1 MGRNN
6 GDRPGNRSN
15 SISSASGNRSNR
27 DNREGSGRNDM
38 NIGGNSVD
46 RSGNRDSRNAHSRSS
61 RDSSRSRGDSSRS
74 SRDSSRSR
82 GDSSRSS
89 RDNGRNSRN
98 SSVGKSRRT
107 SSKGDGNRIIQI
119 QERRRDG
126 KRKDTKKEDKNKFSV
141 KMQKKLAVLYLMVLL
156 AFSGLVFRLAWIT
169 REDGAR
175 YQKQVFSQQK
185 YESTIL
191 PFRRGDIVD
200 AKGTRLATSEKVYN
214 LVIDAK
220 VMTTEVKGQQIYL
233 EPTLQA
239 LAEHFEQLDM
249 NAIRQYVTTHR
260 NSSYYVPLKQLTYE
274 EISGFQEAMNNS
286 GKTSAENTK
295 QESGQTGGSGTGRTG
310 SGNTSQEPGQTGS
323 GESGQDDEKTNKGI
337 IKGVWFEEEYKRIYP
352 YDSLAADVIGF
363 ANKDNAG
370 SYGLEEYYNDILNG
384 INGREYGYLND
395 DQTPERTLKPAVDGY
410 NIHSTIDA
418 NIQMIVE
425 KYLKKFNEEHANGYI
440 QGNGS
445 ENTACII
452 MDVNSGEV
460 LAMAEYPGYNLNDT
474 RNPNSLLGTRMVEM
488 VTNANGYQELKK
500 TDTYITEEVLANM
513 SSEELYLNLNN
524 LWKSFCITG
533 TYEPGSTA
541 KPFTVAAALE
551 EGAISATDTFECNSV
566 VEVGGYKMGCHNRAD
581 GVLTLEQAV
590 AKSCNVSMIKIS
602 QILGSEA
609 FCKFQQIFNFG
620 LKTNIDLA
628 GEARTASFVYSADK
642 MGPTDLA
649 TNSFGQNFNVTM
661 IEMITGFC
669 SLINGG
675 NYYEPHM
682 VNKITN
688 ANGATVAN
696 IEPRLLKQTVSA
708 STSDMIR
715 KCCEAVVAYGT
726 GKPARPAGYAIGGK
740 TGTAETIDPNT
751 HKRSKTEYVVSFIG
765 YAPADDPQIAIYVV
779 IDRPNMEKQSGGAVY
794 ASGIARSILTEVL
807 PYLNIFMTEPLSDEE
822 KRELEALQLEI
833 TNQYGRPSEGDDE
846 GQEDDQTQPP
856 GIDASGTGMSFPID
870 PETGY
875 RVDPET
881 GTRYDPD
888 AGFAIDGGESV
899 PDDTLP
905 LNPNL

>member
-310 SGNTSQEPGQTGS
+310 SGNTSQ
-323 GESGQDDEKTNKGI
+323 
-337 IKGVWFEEEYKRIYP
+337 
-352 YDSLAADVIGF
+352 IGR
-363 ANKDNAG
+363 A
-370 SYGLEEYYNDILNG
+370 SC
-384 INGREYGYLND
+384 RE
-395 DQTPERTLKPAVDGY
+395 
-410 NIHSTIDA
+410 
-418 NIQMIVE
+418 
-425 KYLKKFNEEHANGYI
+425 
-440 QGNGS
+440 
-445 ENTACII
+445 
-452 MDVNSGEV
+452 
-460 LAMAEYPGYNLNDT
+460 
-474 RNPNSLLGTRMVEM
+474 
-488 VTNANGYQELKK
+488 
-500 TDTYITEEVLANM
+500 
-513 SSEELYLNLNN
+513 
-524 LWKSFCITG
+524 
-533 TYEPGSTA
+533 
-541 KPFTVAAALE
+541 
-551 EGAISATDTFECNSV
+551 
-566 VEVGGYKMGCHNRAD
+566 
-581 GVLTLEQAV
+581 
-590 AKSCNVSMIKIS
+590 
-602 QILGSEA
+602 
-609 FCKFQQIFNFG
+609 
-620 LKTNIDLA
+620 
-628 GEARTASFVYSADK
+628 
-642 MGPTDLA
+642 
-649 TNSFGQNFNVTM
+649 
-661 IEMITGFC
+661 
-669 SLINGG
+669 
-675 NYYEPHM
+675 
-682 VNKITN
+682 
-688 ANGATVAN
+688 
-696 IEPRLLKQTVSA
+696 
-708 STSDMIR
+708 
-715 KCCEAVVAYGT
+715 
-726 GKPARPAGYAIGGK
+726 
-740 TGTAETIDPNT
+740 
-751 HKRSKTEYVVSFIG
+751 
-765 YAPADDPQIAIYVV
+765 
-779 IDRPNMEKQSGGAVY
+779 
-794 ASGIARSILTEVL
+794 
-807 PYLNIFMTEPLSDEE
+807 
-822 KRELEALQLEI
+822 
-833 TNQYGRPSEGDDE
+833 
-846 GQEDDQTQPP
+846 
-856 GIDASGTGMSFPID
+856 
-870 PETGY
+870 
-875 RVDPET
+875 RV
-881 GTRYDPD
+881 
-888 AGFAIDGGESV
+888 
-899 PDDTLP
+899 
-905 LNPNL
+905 

>member
-513 SSEELYLNLNN
+513 SSDELYLNLNN